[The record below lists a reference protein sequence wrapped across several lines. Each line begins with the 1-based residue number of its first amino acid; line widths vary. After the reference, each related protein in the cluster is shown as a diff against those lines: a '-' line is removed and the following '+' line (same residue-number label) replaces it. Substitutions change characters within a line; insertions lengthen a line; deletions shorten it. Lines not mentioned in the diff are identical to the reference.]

1 MQKLSLRSRGK
12 YETKPSGKS
21 LWTRMNN
28 KVRDFLA
35 SMCFSGP
42 SFLGMLAFY
51 IIPFLIVIY
60 YSFTVGLTDHSFAG
74 LKNYINVWQNG
85 AFKIAVKNTF
95 TFTGMSVPL
104 AVVLSLGLALLLEAR
119 IPLKS
124 EFRTFFLSPMMVPI
138 ASIILIWQVLFH
150 YNGVINEFLQVFGA
164 DKIDWLK
171 SDYCM
176 VVIVVLFLWKNLGYN
191 MILFMAALSNI
202 PRELL
207 EVAEVE
213 GASAAYQFF
222 HIKLRYLSPTVLFVT
237 ILSIINSFKV
247 FREIYLLTGNYPYD
261 GLYMMQHFMNNMF
274 NSADYQRLSAAAVL
288 LAIVIVIHIAL
299 LFFVENRMKKK
310 RYFSRTV
317 CFLLCAVFA
326 LLFLLPTVLTI
337 TNSFMTQSE
346 ITASYGQVFENANDG
361 KSYISKTIELKFIP
375 DKVSFTQYFTVL
387 LKSPDYLLKFWNSVI
402 LTAPIVFAQLMV
414 ASIAAYGFTRWRG
427 KVRDSLFFFYV
438 ILMLMPY
445 QVTLVPNY
453 LVSDWLKIL
462 NTRWAIFLPGAF
474 APFSVFLLTKFMRRI
489 PMAVI
494 ESAKIDGANE
504 WHIFWN
510 ICLPQCRS
518 ALYSI
523 AILVFIDNW
532 NMVEQPLILLNDVE
546 KQPLSMFLSS
556 INAGEI
562 GIAFAAA
569 VIYMI
574 PGLLLF
580 LHGEAYL
587 VEGIAHSGSVKG

>member
-1 MQKLSLRSRGK
+1 MR
-12 YETKPSGKS
+12 
-21 LWTRMNN
+21 
-28 KVRDFLA
+28 
-35 SMCFSGP
+35 
-42 SFLGMLAFY
+42 
-51 IIPFLIVIY
+51 
-60 YSFTVGLTDHSFAG
+60 
-74 LKNYINVWQNG
+74 
-85 AFKIAVKNTF
+85 
-95 TFTGMSVPL
+95 
-104 AVVLSLGLALLLEAR
+104 
-119 IPLKS
+119 
-124 EFRTFFLSPMMVPI
+124 
-138 ASIILIWQVLFH
+138 
-150 YNGVINEFLQVFGA
+150 
-164 DKIDWLK
+164 
-171 SDYCM
+171 
-176 VVIVVLFLWKNLGYN
+176 
-191 MILFMAALSNI
+191 
-202 PRELL
+202 
-207 EVAEVE
+207 
-213 GASAAYQFF
+213 
-222 HIKLRYLSPTVLFVT
+222 
-237 ILSIINSFKV
+237 
-247 FREIYLLTGNYPYD
+247 
-261 GLYMMQHFMNNMF
+261 
-274 NSADYQRLSAAAVL
+274 
-288 LAIVIVIHIAL
+288 
-299 LFFVENRMKKK
+299 KKK
-310 RYFSRTV
+310 RYFSRAT
-317 CFLLCAVFA
+317 CFILCAVFA

-361 KSYISKTIELKFIP
+361 KSYIS
-375 DKVSFTQYFTVL
+375 
-387 LKSPDYLLKFWNSVI
+387 NSVI

-453 LVSDWLKIL
+453 LVSDWLHLL